1 MLDQL
6 LEDSPR
12 VAKVTIDRIGRLIR
26 DLELRKHPEGGL
38 VHISAALLPILRT
51 IHSTQKEQLMNVPAK
66 LSNEYR
72 NRYLDE
78 IAPATNAG
86 RIIKFTKDGSF
97 VAADDGTPIS
107 DEDTYLALC
116 DETQISWIKFKGIG
130 EAPDRVSGLLY
141 DGFVLPSRESLGDLD
156 HAQWEQ
162 GLDGKPA
169 DPWQHQIAIVLQ
181 NCESGELFTFTT
193 TSNTGRRAVGNLL
206 RTYDRLRGKDELPLV
221 KLKVSGFEHR
231 DKRVGWVKVPAFMVV
246 GRAPRDTAPK
256 STSPADLLDD
266 SIPF

>member
-1 MLDQL
+1 
-6 LEDSPR
+6 
-12 VAKVTIDRIGRLIR
+12 
-26 DLELRKHPEGGL
+26 
-38 VHISAALLPILRT
+38 
-51 IHSTQKEQLMNVPAK
+51 MNVPAK
-66 LSNEYR
+66 LNNEYR
-72 NRYLDE
+72 NRYLDD

-86 RIIKFTKDGSF
+86 RIIKFTKEGSF
-97 VAADDGTPIS
+97 VTADDGTPIS
-107 DEDTYLALC
+107 DEDTYVALC

-181 NCESGELFTFTT
+181 KCESGELFTFTT
-193 TSNTGRRAVGNLL
+193 SSNTGRRAVGNLL
-206 RTYDRLRGKDELPLV
+206 RIYDRLRDKDEVPLV

-246 GRAPRDTAPK
+246 GRAPRISAP
-256 STSPADLLDD
+256 TSVPATGDLPGDV
-266 SIPF
+266 IPL